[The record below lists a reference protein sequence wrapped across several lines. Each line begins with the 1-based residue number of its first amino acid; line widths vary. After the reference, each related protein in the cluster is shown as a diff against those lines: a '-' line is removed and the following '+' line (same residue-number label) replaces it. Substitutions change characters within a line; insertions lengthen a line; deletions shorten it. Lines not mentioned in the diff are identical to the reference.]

1 MQSKITNM
9 NSMFSYSNINVLD
22 LSNFDTTQVTKMDS
36 MFNGVPI
43 KTLDLSSFDTKNVT
57 SMYAIFANSSKLK
70 TIYASTKFT
79 TSKVTTSEYMFNCC
93 PNLVGYKGTTYN
105 SSKVDKTYAR
115 LDGGTSSPGYFSLR
129 K

>member
-1 MQSKITNM
+1 MQLKITNM

-22 LSNFDTTQVTKMDS
+22 LSN
-36 MFNGVPI
+36 
-43 KTLDLSSFDTKNVT
+43 FDTKNVT